1 MIPPSRLAATA
12 MWPATM
18 NARPPNIL
26 RSLNSPDAETISRTR
41 SARCSSYAIV
51 ASETVGRGVLPG
63 SALGRSAEPCLDDQL
78 PQIGRSDPRQ
88 HDQDHRVAV
97 EMGGREA
104 HRRVVGQ
111 QRLLGG
117 EVLDPCAENRPGR
130 RLVTEFV
137 QVTGAQR
144 ALEHE

>member
-12 MWPATM
+12 MWPPTI

-26 RSLNSPDAETISRTR
+26 RSLNSPVAETISRTR

-63 SALGRSAEPCLDDQL
+63 RALGRPAQPRLDDQL
-78 PQIGRSDPRQ
+78 LQVGQPDPLQ

-97 EMGGREA
+97 EMRSREV

-117 EVLDPCAENRPGR
+117 EVLDPSAEDRPGWC
-130 RLVTEFV
+130 LVTEFV
-137 QVTGAQR
+137 
-144 ALEHE
+144 